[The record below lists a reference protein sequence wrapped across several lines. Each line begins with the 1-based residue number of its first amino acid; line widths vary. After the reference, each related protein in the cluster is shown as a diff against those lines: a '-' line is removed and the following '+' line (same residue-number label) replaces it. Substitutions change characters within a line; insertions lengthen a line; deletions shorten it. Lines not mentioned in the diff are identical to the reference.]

1 LNLLNKII
9 VAVVQ
14 MMPRS
19 LVWVFSKK
27 YIAGQT
33 LNDAVE
39 LVKNLNKK
47 GIYAT
52 IDVLGEAIKNIP
64 LSLTERYPKVP
75 WKKIAGF
82 RDILTHSYFGV
93 KLNNVWLIAK
103 NDLPI
108 LKKEIIK
115 IKREIKE

>member
-1 LNLLNKII
+1 MKRNPNLYINDIIENIGLIEDSLQKIAEPEFKSNRLLI
-9 VAVVQ
+9 DA
-14 MMPRS
+14 
-19 LVWVFSKK
+19 
-27 YIAGQT
+27 T
-33 LNDAVE
+33 LRRLE
-39 LVKNLNKK
+39 
-47 GIYAT
+47 I
-52 IDVLGEAIKNIP
+52 IGEAIKNIP

-103 NDLPI
+103 NDLSI

>member
-1 LNLLNKII
+1 MKRNPNLYINDIIENIGLIEDSLQKIAEPEFKSNRLLI
-9 VAVVQ
+9 DA
-14 MMPRS
+14 
-19 LVWVFSKK
+19 
-27 YIAGQT
+27 T
-33 LNDAVE
+33 LRRLE
-39 LVKNLNKK
+39 
-47 GIYAT
+47 I
-52 IDVLGEAIKNIP
+52 IGEAIKNIP

>member
-1 LNLLNKII
+1 MKRGPNLSINDILENIGLIEDSLQKIAEPEFKSNRLLI
-9 VAVVQ
+9 DA
-14 MMPRS
+14 
-19 LVWVFSKK
+19 
-27 YIAGQT
+27 T
-33 LNDAVE
+33 LRRLE
-39 LVKNLNKK
+39 
-47 GIYAT
+47 I
-52 IDVLGEAIKNIP
+52 IGEAIKNIP

>member
-1 LNLLNKII
+1 MNINSNLYINDIIENIGLIEDSLQKIAEPEFKSNRLLI
-9 VAVVQ
+9 DA
-14 MMPRS
+14 
-19 LVWVFSKK
+19 
-27 YIAGQT
+27 T
-33 LNDAVE
+33 LRRLE
-39 LVKNLNKK
+39 
-47 GIYAT
+47 I
-52 IDVLGEAIKNIP
+52 IGEAIKNIP

>member
-1 LNLLNKII
+1 MKRNSNLYINDIIENIGLIEDSLQKIAEPEFKSNRLLI
-9 VAVVQ
+9 DA
-14 MMPRS
+14 
-19 LVWVFSKK
+19 
-27 YIAGQT
+27 T
-33 LNDAVE
+33 LRRLE
-39 LVKNLNKK
+39 
-47 GIYAT
+47 I
-52 IDVLGEAIKNIP
+52 IGEAIKNIP

>member
-1 LNLLNKII
+1 MKRNPNLYINDTIENIGLIEDSLQKIAEPEFKSNRLLI
-9 VAVVQ
+9 DA
-14 MMPRS
+14 
-19 LVWVFSKK
+19 
-27 YIAGQT
+27 T
-33 LNDAVE
+33 LRRLE
-39 LVKNLNKK
+39 
-47 GIYAT
+47 I
-52 IDVLGEAIKNIP
+52 IGEAIKNIP